1 MKFQIRIPRFVT
13 SSVSAA
19 PTAQEP
25 ILDGRD
31 VTIPNRWALP
41 PDTVALGGRPAVW
54 SIVEIE
60 TPKIPLGFATI
71 PALHHTFEQD
81 FGGHLF
87 VIVISSDGRQASLIE
102 AGPVDPDGSGALVPF
117 RYPEGDFVTEHV
129 VDFDPLVIDPPHGL
143 SREFFA
149 DLVRRTHKAYDGN
162 QRYLAVEIPF
172 FRIGRDSN
180 SYAVGV
186 LAACGVDA
194 RALPELR
201 STLRTEWTGY
211 PGMEDPVHRANFGAY
226 LGAPTP
232 LGPGAAEVAYHD
244 ESGDIRYAVVGGEP
258 FGSAI
263 LPDGTEIALDR
274 FGCKLFSPDDARVHG
289 LPTKHTDPP
298 EQIAKRVRFPTEPEP
313 GGAEI
318 TLVVDGKSVPLAPGA
333 VFEGRVEFR
342 NDALNIAALKTRDGS
357 SVILPLAELGVE
369 LRDPKR
375 VDALLRE
382 GNDIRLGLRSDRHPR
397 LVSRGRRSFNERM
410 GVRRFHAPQ
419 PLDIARATVATV
431 LGLGIVAGLG
441 ASVYARF
448 TRR

>member
-1 MKFQIRIPRFVT
+1 MKFQIRVPRFVT
-13 SSVSAA
+13 STVSSAT
-19 PTAQEP
+19 TAQKP
-25 ILDGRD
+25 ILDGCD

-41 PDTVALGGRPAVW
+41 AHTVALVGRPAVW

-71 PALHHTFEQD
+71 PSLHHKFEQD

-87 VIVISSDGRQASLIE
+87 VIVISTDGRNANVIE
-102 AGPVDPDGSGALVPF
+102 AGPVNADGSGALVPF
-117 RYPEGDFVTEHV
+117 CYPEDDFVTEHV
-129 VDFDPLVIDPPHGL
+129 IDFDPLVIDPPSGF

-149 DLVRRTHKAYDGN
+149 DLVRRTHRAYDGN
-162 QRYLAVEIPF
+162 QRYLAIEIPF

-201 STLRTEWTGY
+201 TTLRSEWTGY

-232 LGPGAAEVAYHD
+232 LGPGTAEAAYHD
-244 ESGDIRYAVVGGEP
+244 ESGDIRYAVVGGDP
-258 FGSAI
+258 FGSAT
-263 LPDGTEIALDR
+263 LPDGTKIGLDR
-274 FGCKLFSPDDARVHG
+274 FGRKLFSPEDARVHG
-289 LPTKHTDPP
+289 IPTTHTEPP
-298 EQIAKRVRFPTEPEP
+298 EPIAKRVKFPAEPAP

-318 TLVVDGKSVPLAPGA
+318 TLVVDGKSIPLVPGA
-333 VFEGRVEFR
+333 VFEGRVETR
-342 NDALNIAALKTRDGS
+342 NDALNIATLRTRDGTT
-357 SVILPLAELGVE
+357 VVLPLAELGVE

-375 VDALLRE
+375 VDTLLRE
-382 GNDIRLGLRSDRHPR
+382 GNDVRLGLRGDRHPR
-397 LVSRGRRSFNERM
+397 LVSRGRRSLGERF

-419 PLDIARATVATV
+419 PLDIARATAATV

-441 ASVYARF
+441 ARVYARF
-448 TRR
+448 MRR